1 MKVLTREDLTD
12 TKLEKI
18 IDVLD
23 LRPDKKRLYNTLWGK
38 KTLKGLKE
46 TLRNLLS

>member
-1 MKVLTREDLTD
+1 MKVLTREDLLD

-18 IDVLD
+18 IEILG
-23 LRPDKKRLYNTLWGK
+23 LIPDKKGLYNTLWGK

-46 TLRNLLS
+46 TLRNILS